1 MAGSKDRRRRKVG
14 NFVFFFGG
22 GGFAGGSMVG
32 AVVMIAGAARAR
44 GLACSTSRVRVR
56 PGAPNL
62 PAGMAGTGGAS
73 RWAAIWACSLA
84 FWDSCGSEA

>member
-32 AVVMIAGAARAR
+32 AVVMIAGAA
-44 GLACSTSRVRVR
+44 
-56 PGAPNL
+56 
-62 PAGMAGTGGAS
+62 GMVGTGGAS